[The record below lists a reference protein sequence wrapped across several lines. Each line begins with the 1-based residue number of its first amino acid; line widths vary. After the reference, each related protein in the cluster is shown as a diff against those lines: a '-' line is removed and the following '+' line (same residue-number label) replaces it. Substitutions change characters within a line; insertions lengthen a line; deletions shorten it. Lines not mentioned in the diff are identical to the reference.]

1 MREVEYV
8 VEGEDHA
15 SLMAAMADTSGSEDT
30 LWSRDV
36 DLGEGHV
43 VELKVCGGG
52 KDGEPWVDVVLFRR
66 NGEALEEAYALDVRD
81 GALGEMVFA
90 DIGVTLSVVAAEAP
104 TPSL

>member
-15 SLMAAMADTSGSEDT
+15 ALMAAMADTSSREDT

-36 DLGEGHV
+36 DLGEGYV

-52 KDGEPWVDVVLFRR
+52 KDGEPWVDVVLFQRD
-66 NGEALEEAYALDVRD
+66 GEALHEAYALDVRD
-81 GALGEMVFA
+81 GALGEMIFK
-90 DIGVTLSVVAAEAP
+90 DIGVVLSVVEGPSPSRAP
-104 TPSL
+104 